1 MADIIGSGRS
11 IAAATTAMQLMAAP
25 VAVLQIVH
33 FNQFSKTFNVILL
46 IASFFQPTEPQAE
59 VVLVASL
66 SMFRGKEISIRV
78 LLVLPVFTFTVV
90 PLLQH
95 KTSK

>member
-1 MADIIGSGRS
+1 MADLIGSGRS

-33 FNQFSKTFNVILL
+33 FHQIFKFQLDPSDSFIL
-46 IASFFQPTEPQAE
+46 FQPTKRQAE

-66 SMFRGKEISIRV
+66 SMFPGKEINIRI
-78 LLVLPVFTFTVV
+78 LLV
-90 PLLQH
+90 
-95 KTSK
+95 